1 MKIVSHHSYLNE
13 AIARQIVKRSMD
25 IIHYSVNVMDHTGM
39 IIASG
44 DSSRIYQR
52 HEGAVLALTEN
63 RTIEIDSTMT
73 NKLKGV
79 KSGINLPIS
88 FRNKLVG
95 VVGISGKPEDVRA
108 YAELVKMAAELI
120 LEQRAMITEIQW
132 EKRYREELANQLI
145 LDDYDPY
152 EINSMVAYLG
162 LDLSV
167 KRIVLILE
175 LAQSEFKQ
183 LRKLSEF
190 FESNEPEWLVTVT
203 NFNEL
208 IVLKPAVIK
217 NEHWDIQ
224 QERKQLQQLIA
235 RLSVFHV
242 ERVILG
248 GYFVGEQ
255 AIHHSYLSAK
265 ATQETAIKSK
275 LKNKYVFYSE
285 HALPVLLGRYTDG
298 WQSKE
303 LVKNWQKLV
312 NKDRKGT
319 LQSTLKQYFVQN
331 CDLSQTAKQ
340 LHIHVNTLRYRLQRI
355 EQITDLNINKLQDVL
370 WLYIGM
376 QMSV

>member
-1 MKIVSHHSYLNE
+1 MKIVSQSYLNE

-44 DSSRIYQR
+44 DPSRMYQR
-52 HEGAVLALTEN
+52 HEGAILALTEN
-63 RTIEIDSTMT
+63 RMIEIDSSMT

-95 VVGISGKPEDVRA
+95 VVGISGKPEEVRA

-145 LDDYDPY
+145 QDDYNQH
-152 EINSMVAYLG
+152 EIESMVAYLG
-162 LDLSV
+162 LDLTV
-167 KRIVLILE
+167 KRIALILE
-175 LAQSEFKQ
+175 LAPAEFKQ
-183 LRKLSEF
+183 VRKLSEF
-190 FESNEPEWLVTVT
+190 FESHEPEWLVTVA

-208 IVLKPAVIK
+208 IVLKPVVLK
-217 NEHWDIQ
+217 NGHWDIQ
-224 QERKQLQQLIA
+224 QERKQLQQLIS

-242 ERVILG
+242 ERVIAG
-248 GYFVGEQ
+248 GYFIGEH

-265 ATQETAIKSK
+265 ATQDAVIKAKS
-275 LKNKYVFYSE
+275 KNKYVFYSE
-285 HALPVLLGRYTDG
+285 YSLPVLLNCYAEG

-303 LVKNWQKLV
+303 LMKNWQKLV
-312 NKDRKGT
+312 NDDKKGV
-319 LQSTLKQYFVQN
+319 LQSTLKHYFVQN

-355 EQITDLNINKLQDVL
+355 EQITGLNMNKLQDIL

>member
-1 MKIVSHHSYLNE
+1 MKIVSQSYLNE

-25 IIHYSVNVMDHTGM
+25 IIHHSVNVMDHTGM

-44 DSSRIYQR
+44 DPSRRYQR
-52 HEGAVLALTEN
+52 HEGAILALTEN
-63 RTIEIDSTMT
+63 RTIEIDSAMAD
-73 NKLKGV
+73 KLKGV
-79 KSGINLPIS
+79 KWGINLPIS

-145 LDDYDPY
+145 LDDYNLP
-152 EINSMVAYLG
+152 EIESMAAYLG
-162 LDLSV
+162 LDLTV

-175 LAQSEFKQ
+175 LAPAEFKQ
-183 LRKLSEF
+183 VRKLSEF

-208 IVLKPAVIK
+208 IVLKPAVLK
-217 NEHWDIQ
+217 NGQWDLQ

-242 ERVILG
+242 ERVIAG
-248 GYFVGEQ
+248 GYFTSEQ

-265 ATQETAIKSK
+265 ATQADASKAK

-285 HALPVLLGRYTDG
+285 HTLPVLLNCYATG

-303 LVKNWQKLV
+303 LMKNWQKLV
-312 NKDRKGT
+312 NEDKKGT
-319 LQSTLKQYFVQN
+319 LQSTLKHYFVQN

-355 EQITDLNINKLQDVL
+355 EQITTLNMNKLQDIV

-376 QMSV
+376 QMSE